1 MATATCA
8 KCGDLKEL
16 CRSLR
21 IDGLQQPRFCK
32 DCLMEKKET
41 PVNDLYWIAQ
51 MGQLNDTESIAIVR
65 EQLGILVELTKG
77 ECDHASMQRDT

>member
-1 MATATCA
+1 
-8 KCGDLKEL
+8 
-16 CRSLR
+16 
-21 IDGLQQPRFCK
+21 
-32 DCLMEKKET
+32 MEKKET